1 MKTKYITTIILPMLA
16 LCAAGL
22 TACEEESIGLDAGT
36 LQDEE
41 SFALIRS
48 AMRSDHSFSGITKV
62 DLFAAEEGEDP
73 ETVLIDE
80 LFLTLDKPA
89 TGDVTAEIIIGDT
102 FTEEYLAEVERRNA
116 QVKAYN
122 NYVQRFGSSPFPLF
136 GTALLATDNL
146 QIDNT
151 TLTITAGKTVS
162 ENVQVKVTGKD
173 LDPDTIYSLP
183 LEIRQTDASGVVR
196 THRQQYIIYINQEKV
211 TIDHYEFPP
220 MKDIELDSDLFTV
233 LYVNVEEWSPIAAN
247 ILAYIRF
254 NKENFTF
261 TYKTIGNIV
270 NLRPSTVGYDQLTGR
285 CLFSLSPDLRYV
297 LENSARYIR
306 PIQNM
311 GRKVCV
317 CIQGGGKGLGFCNMT
332 DTQIADFSA
341 QVKEVVELYGLD
353 GINLRDE
360 GSGYGKEGM
369 PPMNTTSYPKL
380 IKSLREAMPDK
391 LLTLVDKEEPT
402 EYFHDVA
409 LCGGIEV
416 GRYIDYAWHGYAK
429 ENEMIQIVEPWEM
442 DQPYSEYARQPIAGL
457 SPGRYGSIAI
467 PSQLIEGEGILTHEE
482 QEQQSLNMFF
492 WKRDG
497 RMRNKILVIYADI
510 TGKRDGAYGGQPER
524 LLSSPY
530 SFMADSAAYY
540 TQRPNG
546 TWRYRTMKYSYLIK
560 GLTTHSQGYN
570 TYKKIGDPLAIH
582 FYAKF

>member
-89 TGDVTAEIIIGDT
+89 TGDVTAEITIGDT

-122 NYVQRFGSSPFPLF
+122 NYMQKFGSSKLPLF
-136 GTALLATDNL
+136 DTALLTTGNL

-183 LEIRQTDASGVVR
+183 LEIRQTDASGAVR

-233 LYVNVEEWSPIAAN
+233 FYVNVEEWSPLAAN
-247 ILAYIRF
+247 ILAYIKR
-254 NKENFTF
+254 NKENGSF
-261 TYKTIGNIV
+261 TYKTIGNII

-457 SPGRYGSIAI
+457 SPERYGSIAI
-467 PSQLIEGEGILTHEE
+467 PSQLIEGEGILTYEE

-570 TYKKIGDPLAIH
+570 TYKKDW
-582 FYAKF
+582 

>member
-89 TGDVTAEIIIGDT
+89 TGDVTAEITIGDT

-122 NYVQRFGSSPFPLF
+122 NYMQKFGSSKLPLF
-136 GTALLATDNL
+136 DTALLTTGNL

-183 LEIRQTDASGVVR
+183 LEIRQTDASGAVR

-233 LYVNVEEWSPIAAN
+233 FYVNVEEWSPLAAN
-247 ILAYIRF
+247 ILAYIKR
-254 NKENFTF
+254 NKENGSF
-261 TYKTIGNIV
+261 TYKTIGNII

-457 SPGRYGSIAI
+457 SPERYGSIAI
-467 PSQLIEGEGILTHEE
+467 PSQLIEGEGILTYEE
-482 QEQQSLNMFF
+482 QNQQSLNMFF

-546 TWRYRTMKYSYLIK
+546 TWRYITMKYSYLIK

-570 TYKKIGDPLAIH
+570 TYKKDW
-582 FYAKF
+582 

>member
-62 DLFAAEEGEDP
+62 DLFAAEDGEDP

-89 TGDVTAEIIIGDT
+89 TGDVTAEITIGDT

-122 NYVQRFGSSPFPLF
+122 NYLQKFGSSKLPLF
-136 GTALLATDNL
+136 DTALLTTGNL

-173 LDPDTIYSLP
+173 LDPGTIYSLP

-211 TIDHYEFPP
+211 TIDYYEFPP

-270 NLRPSTVGYDQLTGR
+270 NLRPATVGYDQPTGR

-297 LENSARYIR
+297 LENPARYIR
-306 PIQNM
+306 PLQNM

-416 GRYIDYAWHGYAK
+416 GKYIDYAWHGYAK

-457 SPGRYGSIAI
+457 SPERYGSIAI
-467 PSQLIEGEGILTHEE
+467 PSQLIEGEGILTYEE
-482 QEQQSLNMFF
+482 QEQQYLNMFF

-530 SFMADSAAYY
+530 SYMADSAAYY

-570 TYKKIGDPLAIH
+570 TYKKDW
-582 FYAKF
+582 

>member
-89 TGDVTAEIIIGDT
+89 TGDVTAEITIGDT

-122 NYVQRFGSSPFPLF
+122 NYMQKFGSSKLPLF
-136 GTALLATDNL
+136 DTALLTTGNL

-173 LDPDTIYSLP
+173 LDPGTIYSLP
-183 LEIRQTDASGVVR
+183 LEIRQTDASGAVR

-233 LYVNVEEWSPIAAN
+233 FYVNVEEWSPLAAN
-247 ILAYIRF
+247 ILAYIKR
-254 NKENFTF
+254 NKENGSF
-261 TYKTIGNIV
+261 TYKTIGNII

-416 GRYIDYAWHGYAK
+416 GKYIDYAWHGYAK
-429 ENEMIQIVEPWEM
+429 ENEMIQIVEPWEA
-442 DQPYSEYARQPIAGL
+442 DYPYSEYTRQPIAGL
-457 SPGRYGSIAI
+457 SPERYGSIAI

-482 QEQQSLNMFF
+482 QEQQYLNMFF

-570 TYKKIGDPLAIH
+570 TYKKDW
-582 FYAKF
+582 

>member
-73 ETVLIDE
+73 ETVLIDK

-89 TGDVTAEIIIGDT
+89 TGDVTAEITIGDT

-122 NYVQRFGSSPFPLF
+122 NYVQRFGSSPLPLF

-306 PIQNM
+306 PLQNM

-402 EYFHDVA
+402 EFFHDVA

-457 SPGRYGSIAI
+457 SPERYGSIAI
-467 PSQLIEGEGILTHEE
+467 PSQLIEGEGILTYEE

-570 TYKKIGDPLAIH
+570 TYKKDW
-582 FYAKF
+582 

>member
-16 LCAAGL
+16 LCAAGF
-22 TACEEESIGLDAGT
+22 TACEEESIGLDTGT

-73 ETVLIDE
+73 ETVIIDE

-89 TGDVTAEIIIGDT
+89 TGDVTAEITIGDT

-122 NYVQRFGSSPFPLF
+122 NYVQRFGSSPLPLF

-306 PIQNM
+306 PLQNM

-402 EYFHDVA
+402 EFFHDVA

-457 SPGRYGSIAI
+457 SPERYGSIAI
-467 PSQLIEGEGILTHEE
+467 PSQLIEGEGILTYEE

-570 TYKKIGDPLAIH
+570 TYKKDW
-582 FYAKF
+582 

>member
-1 MKTKYITTIILPMLA
+1 MLA
-16 LCAAGL
+16 LCAATGL
-22 TACEEESIGLDAGT
+22 TACEEEAIGLDAGT

-89 TGDVTAEIIIGDT
+89 TGDVTAEITIGDT

-122 NYVQRFGSSPFPLF
+122 NYLQKFGSSKLPLF
-136 GTALLATDNL
+136 DTALLTTGNL

-173 LDPDTIYSLP
+173 LDPGTIYSLP

-211 TIDHYEFPP
+211 TIDYYEFPP

-270 NLRPSTVGYDQLTGR
+270 NLRPATVGYDQPTGR

-306 PIQNM
+306 PIQRM

-416 GRYIDYAWHGYAK
+416 GKYIDYAWHGYAK

-457 SPGRYGSIAI
+457 SPERYGSIAI

-482 QEQQSLNMFF
+482 REQQYLNMFF

-530 SFMADSAAYY
+530 SYMADSAAYY

-570 TYKKIGDPLAIH
+570 TYKKDW
-582 FYAKF
+582 

>member
-16 LCAAGL
+16 LCAAGF

-89 TGDVTAEIIIGDT
+89 TGDVTAEITIGDT

-122 NYVQRFGSSPFPLF
+122 NYLQKFGSSKLPLF
-136 GTALLATDNL
+136 DTALLTTGNL

-183 LEIRQTDASGVVR
+183 LEIRQTDASGAVR

-233 LYVNVEEWSPIAAN
+233 FYVNVEEWSPLAAN
-247 ILAYIRF
+247 IWAYIKR
-254 NKENFTF
+254 NKENGSF
-261 TYKTIGNIV
+261 TYKTIGNII
-270 NLRPSTVGYDQLTGR
+270 NLRPATVGYDQLTGR

-306 PIQNM
+306 PLQNM

-332 DTQIADFSA
+332 DTKIADFTA

-369 PPMNTTSYPKL
+369 PPVNTTSYPKL

-402 EYFHDVA
+402 EYFHDVT

-416 GRYIDYAWHGYAK
+416 GKYIDYAWHGYAK
-429 ENEMIQIVEPWEM
+429 ENELYQIVEPWEA
-442 DQPYSEYARQPIAGL
+442 DHPYSEYTRQPIAGL
-457 SPGRYGSIAI
+457 SPERYGSIAI
-467 PSQLIEGEGILTHEE
+467 PSQLIEGEGILTNEE
-482 QEQQSLNMFF
+482 KEQQSLNMFF
-492 WKRDG
+492 WKRD
-497 RMRNKILVIYADI
+497 
-510 TGKRDGAYGGQPER
+510 DG
-524 LLSSPY
+524 
-530 SFMADSAAYY
+530 
-540 TQRPNG
+540 
-546 TWRYRTMKYSYLIK
+546 
-560 GLTTHSQGYN
+560 
-570 TYKKIGDPLAIH
+570 
-582 FYAKF
+582 